1 MKKKRQIALL
11 IVTIMFV
18 MALNLNSISFAAE
31 TLQSKIDAI
40 EGTGEIVLD
49 ADYTD
54 AITIPNGK
62 NVTIDLNGHTLDV
75 TGADAISN
83 KGTLT
88 IKGSGKA
95 TAETTNY
102 GVIVHYPGATCTI
115 DGGDYLAKG
124 WYTIKN
130 MGTMTINNLTFKN
143 EVANGSSLLDNG
155 FYGSSAIDRGQSY
168 DGNSKVLLTIN
179 GGTFE
184 NYGNSCNTI
193 KNDDMGE
200 LIINGGTFTSK
211 SENPDNGNP
220 ALMNW
225 YKATINGGSF
235 NSQKIVVANGFLD
248 ATYDVG
254 ELTINDGTFNGVN
267 GCYIF
272 GLNGGAKADKG
283 FVEINGGTFNGPV
296 QNSDKYTDSTGTYY
310 DFKITGG
317 TFNNDVAN
325 GVEEG
330 YSAYKTSDGKYV
342 VDVTAVMVVNPVI
355 VTVGG
360 SVDVEVTGV
369 DGLEDYLSFS
379 MDDNESATID
389 GGKVTGVAVGTT
401 EVTVS
406 LSNGT
411 SVKAPVTVIDPVI
424 SPADEDDEENV
435 EVNQLIVDA
444 VNAAIEAEGEELPL
458 GMTEDLI
465 EAVAQAWVNGEEVKT
480 RIVKDGNVMPTDE
493 LTADVMELVPEGSEM
508 GNIYEV
514 TIEIYK
520 VDASGDEEVLGT
532 VSALKDK
539 AKIVLTLNKNI
550 PEVEEGYERTYS
562 VVRFHATEDPAVLPA
577 TDNGDGTITVESDK
591 FSTYVITYVDTL
603 AATNTDTNTNTNT
616 ETPAE
621 DTTVPAEDNKQEA
634 SNPKTGDI
642 IMSVVAIFAIA
653 SVGLVI
659 AD

>member
-11 IVTIMFV
+11 ILTVMFV

-40 EGTGEIVLD
+40 ETSGEVKLD

-54 AITIPNGK
+54 AITIPAGK
-62 NVTIDLNGHTLDV
+62 TITLDLNGHNLTV

-83 KGTLT
+83 KGELT
-88 IKGSGKA
+88 IKGSGSVTSSNMGA
-95 TAETTNY
+95 IVNY
-102 GVIVHYPGATCTI
+102 PDAKCTV
-115 DGGDYLAKG
+115 DGGDYLSKG

-130 MGTMTINNLTFKN
+130 MGEMTINDLTFTN
-143 EVANGSSLLDNG
+143 DVTNGSSMIANG
-155 FYGSSAIDRGQSY
+155 FYGHLPTDRNCVGSADA
-168 DGNSKVLLTIN
+168 KLTIN

-184 NYGNSCNTI
+184 NKGKSCNTI
-193 KNDDMGE
+193 KNDDWGVLE
-200 LIINGGTFTSK
+200 INGGTFK
-211 SENPDNGNP
+211 SSSTLEDNGNP
-220 ALMNW
+220 VIMNW
-225 YKATINGGSF
+225 H
-235 NSQKIVVANGFLD
+235 VA
-248 ATYDVG
+248 
-254 ELTINDGTFNGVN
+254 TINDGTFTGSKTVISNGNCSDTCDKGELTITGGTFSNN
-267 GCYIF
+267 GANYYLF
-272 GLNGGAKADKG
+272 GANGGATANKG
-283 FVEINGGTFNGPV
+283 VATITGGTFKGYV
-296 QNSDKYTDSTGTYY
+296 QNSDKYTDDTGTYY

-317 TFNNDVAN
+317 TFDYDVAN

-330 YSAYKTSDGKYV
+330 YSAYKTSDNKYV

-424 SPADEDDEENV
+424 APADEDDEENV
-435 EVNQLIVDA
+435 EVNNLIVDA

-458 GMTEDLI
+458 GMTEDVI

-493 LTADVMELVPEGSEM
+493 LTADVMEIAPEGSEM

-532 VSALKDK
+532 VSALKEK

-550 PEVEEGYERTYS
+550 PAVEEGYERTYS

-603 AATNTDTNTNTNT
+603 AATNNEPTNN
-616 ETPAE
+616 TPAE

-642 IMSVVAIFAIA
+642 IMSVVAVFAIA

-659 AD
+659 ADKKRKNI